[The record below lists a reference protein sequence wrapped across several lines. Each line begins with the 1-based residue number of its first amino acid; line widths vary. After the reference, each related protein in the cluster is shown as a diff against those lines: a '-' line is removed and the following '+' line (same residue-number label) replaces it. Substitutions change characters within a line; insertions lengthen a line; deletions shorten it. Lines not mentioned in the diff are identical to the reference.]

1 MDKEEKQTTPEPK
14 KKPNLLVRLLAFLV
28 TAALMVGAVT
38 LVVYRDE
45 LNIDALRRYLTYRS
59 LEKNES
65 GQAEEFH
72 YTGDDSN
79 SFASLDNGLLVCSKT
94 SIQLFSESGTAY
106 VEKSVSMANPVIS
119 VGGNRAAVYDVGG
132 EKLFVFGNKEEIFSL
147 TDTKVLSA
155 RMNEAGCLTTIT
167 EGSGYK
173 GVATAYDAG
182 FQKVIDVQISSSFI
196 MDAITSPSGRWLAV
210 VALGQNGAA
219 FESTLRL
226 YDTREE
232 SGEPVSTCS
241 LGSDVVLDLKWDD
254 SGIWVQDEH
263 GVTLVSESGE
273 RLGAWDNNNL
283 YLKDFS
289 LGGTGFAALFMG
301 RYRSGNLGELILVDS
316 TGSRIAGL
324 NIQDEVLSIS
334 AAGRYVAV
342 LYPGVLTI
350 YDPELNVYDSTKL
363 EDDIRRVIL
372 REDGTAMLIGTES
385 ARLYVPA

>member
-45 LNIDALRRYLTYRS
+45 LNIDALRRYLAYRS

-79 SFASLDNGLLVCSKT
+79 SFASLDDGLLVCSKT
-94 SIQLFSESGTAY
+94 SIQLFSQSGASY
-106 VEKSVSMANPVIS
+106 VEKNVSMANPVIS
-119 VGGNRAAVYDVGG
+119 VGGARAAVYDVGG
-132 EKLFVFGNKEEIFSL
+132 EKLFVFANREEVFSL
-147 TDTKVLSA
+147 TGKKILSA
-155 RMNEAGCLTTIT
+155 RMNESGCLTTIT
-167 EGSGYK
+167 ESSGYK
-173 GVATAYDAG
+173 GVATAYDAS
-182 FQKVIDVQISSSFI
+182 FQEVIDIQISSSFI
-196 MDAITSPSGRWLAV
+196 MDAITSPDGTWLAV
-210 VALGQNGAA
+210 VALGQNGAE
-219 FESTLRL
+219 FESTLRI

-232 SGEPVSTCS
+232 SGEPAAVCRI
-241 LGSDVVLDLKWDD
+241 GNDVVLDLKWDGN
-254 SGIWVQDEH
+254 GIWLQDEH
-263 GVTLVSESGE
+263 GITLISESGE
-273 RLGAWDNNNL
+273 KLAAWENNNL

-289 LGGTGFAALFMG
+289 LGGTGFAALLMG

-316 TGSRIAGL
+316 TGARTAGI

-350 YDPELNVYDSTKL
+350 YDQELNVYDTTRL
-363 EDDIRRVIL
+363 EEDIRRVIL
-372 REDGTAMLIGTES
+372 REDGTVMLIGSES
-385 ARLYVPA
+385 ARLYVPS